1 MNNAVAFQENDTLKQ
16 ALLRGAGLPAETIVA
31 DLTPE
36 LMELLGKLLASSVQ
50 GAIDLLAQRTLVR
63 QEAHADL
70 TMVVVRN
77 NNPLK
82 FFPDSATVLTQML
95 RKKMPGFMEPVEALD
110 DAWRDLRSHQAGV
123 VAGARAGIDTVLA
136 LLAPERVTAA
146 LPAAGLLDQL
156 MTSRRPAASWAHYQ
170 LQFAQVARDARD
182 PFHGVLGASFLSAYE
197 ASIDADSQVA
207 HEASQMRGSAHG

>member
-1 MNNAVAFQENDTLKQ
+1 MNNAVAFHENETLKH
-16 ALLRGAGLPAETIVA
+16 ALLRGAGLPVDTIVA

-110 DAWRDLRSHQAGV
+110 DAWRDLRAHQAGV
-123 VAGARAGIDTVLA
+123 VAGARASIDTVLD
-136 LLAPERVTAA
+136 LLSPARVTAA
-146 LPAAGLLDQL
+146 LPPGGLFDQVL
-156 MTSRRPAASWAHYQ
+156 TSRRPAASWAHYQ
-170 LQFAQVARDARD
+170 LQFAQVTRDARD
-182 PFHGVLGASFLSAYE
+182 PFHGVLGASFLKAYE
-197 ASIDADSQVA
+197 ANIDAEAQAAYDAAPPRNVA
-207 HEASQMRGSAHG
+207 HG